1 MNNWKSP
8 ITETPANYQR
18 VLVCRQDKFIV
29 IGQYVN
35 GNYHD
40 TRYSRELTKSVITGT
55 FFWMSLPSIEPLAE
69 MLDKK
74 ND

>member
-1 MNNWKSP
+1 MIDWKSP
-8 ITETPANYQR
+8 LSDMPANYQR
-18 VLVCRQDKFIV
+18 VIVCRQDKFIV

-55 FFWMSLPSIEPLAE
+55 FLWMPLPSIESLAE
-69 MLDKK
+69 ILDKK